1 MTQRWTPAE
10 GEGLYGL
17 GQAASGK
24 LNLRGQRIKIV
35 QTNIPAFSPVWS
47 SSKGYMILWDV
58 YSQSVFHDQADGL
71 SLWSESAPG
80 GSDYYFMYGAD
91 PNRRFAEYRML
102 TGAATLFPKATFGYF
117 QSKERYRS
125 AQELVD
131 IVGRF
136 RKEGFLIDWIVQDWQ
151 YLELLARWNQF
162 AIFNPIYRWHVSSPV
177 AKEPF
182 RARERHPEYYAS
194 FLAAA
199 KLRYRLLPYIYS
211 LARDVHETGRPFV
224 RPAWID
230 FPSTPDVN
238 DDQTSIVC
246 GKTEKTV
253 RYDGTRQVVALSSAA
268 SSRSGRRLGNAIRQ

>member
-1 MTQRWTPAE
+1 MSGLPYWTQDT
-10 GEGLYGL
+10 GGFFCGH
-17 GQAASGK
+17 
-24 LNLRGQRIKIV
+24 
-35 QTNIPAFSPVWS
+35 
-47 SSKGYMILWDV
+47 
-58 YSQSVFHDQADGL
+58 YSRDAMDNP
-71 SLWSESAPG
+71 E
-80 GSDYYFMYGAD
+80 
-91 PNRRFAEYRML
+91 
-102 TGAATLFPKATFGYF
+102 
-117 QSKERYRS
+117 
-125 AQELVD
+125 
-131 IVGRF
+131 
-136 RKEGFLIDWIVQDWQ
+136 

-253 RYDGTRQVVALSSAA
+253 RYDGTRQVVALPSAA
-268 SSRSGRRLGNAIRQ
+268 STRSRRRLGNAIRQ